1 MNKQEFLK
9 KVAEKAKMSQTDANR
24 CLSAVVDVIVS
35 EVRDNGE
42 QIAIPGLGTFKQVK
56 RDAHEGRIHST
67 EKRYRLRQAVISNS
81 RFSQAS
87 KFRRTKDE

>member
-9 KVAEKAKMSQTDANR
+9 KVAEKANMSQTDANR

-56 RDAHEGRIHST
+56 RDAHEGRNPFNG
-67 EKRYRLRQAVISNS
+67 EKVQIKAS
-81 RFSQAS
+81 RNLQLKVQSSLKVQE
-87 KFRRTKDE
+87 D

>member
-9 KVAEKAKMSQTDANR
+9 KIAEKANMSQTDANR

-56 RDAHEGRIHST
+56 RDAHEGRNPFNG
-67 EKRYRLRQAVISNS
+67 EKVQIKAS
-81 RFSQAS
+81 RNLQLKVQSSLKVQE
-87 KFRRTKDE
+87 D

>member
-56 RDAHEGRIHST
+56 RDAHEGRNPFNG
-67 EKRYRLRQAVISNS
+67 EKVQIKAS
-81 RFSQAS
+81 RNLQL
-87 KFRRTKDE
+87 KDQSSLKVQED

>member
-56 RDAHEGRIHST
+56 RDAHEGRNPFNG
-67 EKRYRLRQAVISNS
+67 EKVQIKAS
-81 RFSQAS
+81 RNLQLKVQSSLKVQE
-87 KFRRTKDE
+87 D

>member
-9 KVAEKAKMSQTDANR
+9 KIAEKAKMSQTDANR

-56 RDAHEGRIHST
+56 RDAHEGRNPFNG
-67 EKRYRLRQAVISNS
+67 EKVQIKAS
-81 RFSQAS
+81 RNLQLKVQSSLKVQE
-87 KFRRTKDE
+87 D

>member
-56 RDAHEGRIHST
+56 RDAHEGRNPFNG
-67 EKRYRLRQAVISNS
+67 EKVQIKAS
-81 RFSQAS
+81 RNLQLKVQSSLKVQ
-87 KFRRTKDE
+87 EE

>member
-56 RDAHEGRIHST
+56 RDAHEGRNPFNG
-67 EKRYRLRQAVISNS
+67 EKVQIKASRNLQLKVQSNLKV
-81 RFSQAS
+81 QE
-87 KFRRTKDE
+87 D

>member
-42 QIAIPGLGTFKQVK
+42 QIAIPGFGTFKQVK
-56 RDAHEGRIHST
+56 RDAREGRNPFNG
-67 EKRYRLRQAVISNS
+67 EKVQIKAS
-81 RFSQAS
+81 RNLQLKVQSSLKVQE
-87 KFRRTKDE
+87 D

>member
-56 RDAHEGRIHST
+56 RNARDGRNPFNG
-67 EKRYRLRQAVISNS
+67 EKVQIKAS
-81 RFSQAS
+81 RNLQLKVQSSLKVQE
-87 KFRRTKDE
+87 D

>member
-56 RDAHEGRIHST
+56 RDAHEGRNPFNG
-67 EKRYRLRQAVISNS
+67 EKVQIKAS
-81 RFSQAS
+81 RNLQFKAQSSLKVQE
-87 KFRRTKDE
+87 D

>member
-9 KVAEKAKMSQTDANR
+9 KVVEKAKMSQTDANR

-56 RDAHEGRIHST
+56 RDAHEGRNPFNG
-67 EKRYRLRQAVISNS
+67 EKVQIKAS
-81 RFSQAS
+81 RNLQLKVQSSLKVQE
-87 KFRRTKDE
+87 D

>member
-56 RDAHEGRIHST
+56 RDAHEGRNPFNG
-67 EKRYRLRQAVISNS
+67 EKVQIKAS
-81 RFSQAS
+81 RNLQLKVQSSIKVQE
-87 KFRRTKDE
+87 D

>member
-9 KVAEKAKMSQTDANR
+9 KVAEKAKMSQTDTNR

-56 RDAHEGRIHST
+56 RDARDGRNPFNG
-67 EKRYRLRQAVISNS
+67 EKVQIKAS
-81 RFSQAS
+81 RNLQLKVQSSLKVQE
-87 KFRRTKDE
+87 D

>member
-56 RDAHEGRIHST
+56 RDAHEGRNPFNG
-67 EKRYRLRQAVISNS
+67 EKVQIKASRNLRLKVQSSLKV
-81 RFSQAS
+81 QE
-87 KFRRTKDE
+87 D

>member
-9 KVAEKAKMSQTDANR
+9 KIAEKTKMSQTDANR

-56 RDAHEGRIHST
+56 RDAHEGRNPFNG
-67 EKRYRLRQAVISNS
+67 EKVQIKAS
-81 RFSQAS
+81 RNLQLKVQSSLKVQE
-87 KFRRTKDE
+87 D

>member
-9 KVAEKAKMSQTDANR
+9 KVAEKAKISQTDANR

-56 RDAHEGRIHST
+56 RDAHEGRNPFNG
-67 EKRYRLRQAVISNS
+67 EKVQIKAS
-81 RFSQAS
+81 RNLQLKVQSSLKVQE
-87 KFRRTKDE
+87 D

>member
-42 QIAIPGLGTFKQVK
+42 QITIPGLGTFKQVK
-56 RDAHEGRIHST
+56 RDAHEGRNPLNG
-67 EKRYRLRQAVISNS
+67 EKVQIKAS
-81 RFSQAS
+81 RNLQLKVQSS
-87 KFRRTKDE
+87 LKVKED

>member
-56 RDAHEGRIHST
+56 RDAHEGRNPFNGERVQI
-67 EKRYRLRQAVISNS
+67 KAS
-81 RFSQAS
+81 RNLQLKVQSSLKVQE
-87 KFRRTKDE
+87 D

>member
-42 QIAIPGLGTFKQVK
+42 QIAIPSLGTFKQVK
-56 RDAHEGRIHST
+56 RDAHEGRNPFNGERVQI
-67 EKRYRLRQAVISNS
+67 KAS
-81 RFSQAS
+81 RNLQLKVQSSLKVQE
-87 KFRRTKDE
+87 D

>member
-42 QIAIPGLGTFKQVK
+42 QIVIPGLGTFKQVK
-56 RDAHEGRIHST
+56 RDAHEGRNPFNG
-67 EKRYRLRQAVISNS
+67 EKVQIKAS
-81 RFSQAS
+81 RNLQLKVQSSLKVQE
-87 KFRRTKDE
+87 D

>member
-42 QIAIPGLGTFKQVK
+42 QITIPGLGTFKQVK
-56 RDAHEGRIHST
+56 RDARDGRNPFNG
-67 EKRYRLRQAVISNS
+67 EKVQIKAS
-81 RFSQAS
+81 RNLQLKVQSSLKVQE
-87 KFRRTKDE
+87 D

>member
-56 RDAHEGRIHST
+56 RDAHEGRNPFNG
-67 EKRYRLRQAVISNS
+67 EKVQIKAS
-81 RFSQAS
+81 RNLQLKVQSSLNVQE
-87 KFRRTKDE
+87 D

>member
-56 RDAHEGRIHST
+56 RDAHEGRNPFNG
-67 EKRYRLRQAVISNS
+67 EKVQIKSS
-81 RFSQAS
+81 RNLQLKVQSSLKVQE
-87 KFRRTKDE
+87 D

>member
-42 QIAIPGLGTFKQVK
+42 QIAIPGLETFKQVK
-56 RDAHEGRIHST
+56 RDAHEGRNPFNGKKVQI
-67 EKRYRLRQAVISNS
+67 KAS
-81 RFSQAS
+81 RNLQLKVQSSLKVQE
-87 KFRRTKDE
+87 D